1 MRRFSLRE
9 KAKTILLCAASLNLG
24 FSSELPWLGIVFV
37 AAFIIL
43 LFRYDASRVPVYRKS
58 VAYGLIVPFA
68 IWWVLSPEM
77 EYGMSP
83 WLVFIPAYYLL
94 SLAYLQKRSLGNGG
108 YDVFVLFNGVA
119 VLLLSCFQA
128 SRYGVLLNVFALLL
142 LLHAYARPGVKWWKH
157 ALFLLL
163 FLGLSAVSFGG
174 LKYWQSHGHNRAE
187 RMADYYAKRHLM
199 GFDPVVKLGSF
210 ESNFAGKYNRE
221 VVLRVWDTL
230 APKYMRAAVYEKYV
244 GGIWKLPAH
253 HDRMLYASRYKV
265 DYAVFETRDS
275 VSSADSTRPVWV
287 QSSLDNFGFIFAP
300 YHAVAVAMK
309 NADSVE
315 YFKSNVFKQ
324 GETRRGDWF
333 YYMPLPSGPTG
344 PYVMGTYASD
354 TPDSSYLQVF
364 APLAGFL
371 DTVAMEMGLDTIP
384 DNPAILRPYRY
395 SRAISDYFLRHFA
408 YSLRVDESKEAAAK
422 LGAKADPLRI
432 FWATRS
438 GYCEYYATLS
448 VLLLRRAGI
457 PARYVTGFARPEVE
471 PGRPYV
477 IFRRNSSHAW
487 VEMRSMGFWTTFDP
501 TPPLFVVK
509 MERPSWL
516 DMKFEWARA
525 RAARV
530 FHVLRDGEWRLALNS
545 WQDAVQNILS
555 GAALYVVL
563 GGIALAV
570 IAFRFVRGLRR
581 RKSNVGYAQSVQHWV
596 KGLEAAE
603 KSLARIGL
611 VRHPGET
618 VGAFLARCESEMP
631 AGVRDSRVSRKMQ
644 ARIQSAI
651 QFLHDYEE
659 NRWNQP

>member
-1 MRRFSLRE
+1 MRKFSLRE
-9 KAKTILLCAASLNLG
+9 KAKTLLLCVASLNLG
-24 FSSELPWLGIVFV
+24 FSSELPWLGFIFA
-37 AAFIIL
+37 AAFVVL
-43 LFRYDASRVPVYRKS
+43 LFRYDVSRVPVYRKS
-58 VAYGLIVPFA
+58 IAYGLIVPFA
-68 IWWVLSPEM
+68 IWWVISPEM

-128 SRYGVLLNVFALLL
+128 SRYGILSNLLALLV
-142 LLHAYARPGVKWWKH
+142 LLHAYGRPGVKWWKH

-163 FLGLSAVSFGG
+163 FVQLSAISFGG

-230 APKYMRAAVYEKYV
+230 APIYMRAAVYEKYV

-253 HDRMLYASRYKV
+253 RDRMLYSARYKV

-287 QSSLDNFGFIFAP
+287 QSTLDNFGFIFAP
-300 YHAVAVAMK
+300 YDAVAVAMK

-315 YFKSNVFKQ
+315 YFRSNIFKQ

-333 YYMPLPSGPTG
+333 YYIPLPSGPTG
-344 PYVMGTYASD
+344 PFVAGTYGND

-408 YSLRVDESKEAAAK
+408 YSLRVDESRVDVSI
-422 LGAKADPLRI
+422 LGAKPDPLRV

-457 PARYVTGFARPEVE
+457 KARYVTGFARPEIE
-471 PGRPYV
+471 PGRPYA

-487 VEMRSMGFWTTFDP
+487 VEMRNMGTWATFDP

-509 MERPSWL
+509 MDRPSWF
-516 DMKFEWARA
+516 DMKFEWVRA
-525 RAARV
+525 RAARI
-530 FHVLRDGEWRLALNS
+530 FHVLRDGEWRLALSS

-555 GAALYVVL
+555 STVFYVIL
-563 GGIALAV
+563 GCFALAI
-570 IAFRFVRGLRR
+570 IAFQVVRTLRR
-581 RKSNVGYAQSVQHWV
+581 RKSSAGYAHSVQQWV
-596 KGLEAAE
+596 KGLESAE
-603 KSLARIGL
+603 KSLARLGL

-618 VGAFLARCESEMP
+618 VGAFLARCENETP
-631 AGVRDSRVSRKMQ
+631 KNEKER
-644 ARIQSAI
+644 ARLQSALK
-651 QFLHDYEE
+651 FLRDYEK
-659 NRWNQP
+659 NRWR

>member
-24 FSSELPWLGIVFV
+24 LSSDLPWLGIIFV
-37 AAFIIL
+37 AAFIVL
-43 LFRYDASRVPVYRKS
+43 LFRYDASHVPVYRKS
-58 VAYGLIVPFA
+58 IAYGLILPFA

-77 EYGMSP
+77 EY
-83 WLVFIPAYYLL
+83 
-94 SLAYLQKRSLGNGG
+94 SLGNGG

-163 FLGLSAVSFGG
+163 FLGLSAISFGG

-221 VVLRVWDTL
+221 VVLRVWDGLPPT
-230 APKYMRAAVYEKYV
+230 YMRAAVYEKYV

-253 HDRMLYASRYKV
+253 RDRMLYASRYKV

-275 VSSADSTRPVWV
+275 VSSADSSRPVWV

-300 YHAVAVAMK
+300 YDAVAVAAK

-315 YFKSNVFKQ
+315 YFRPNIFKQ

-344 PYVMGTYASD
+344 PYVTGTYASD

-408 YSLRVDESKEAAAK
+408 YSLRVDESKVADK
-422 LGAKADPLRI
+422 LGAKPDPLRV

-457 PARYVTGFARPEVE
+457 KARYVTGFARPEIE
-471 PGRPYV
+471 PGRPYA

-487 VEMRSMGFWTTFDP
+487 VEMRNMGTWATFDP

-509 MERPSWL
+509 MDRPFWL
-516 DMKFEWARA
+516 SMKFESIRA
-525 RAARV
+525 RTARI
-530 FHVLRDGEWRLALNS
+530 FHVLRDGEWRLAVNS

-570 IAFRFVRGLRR
+570 VAFRFVRAHRR
-581 RKSNVGYAQSVQHWV
+581 RRPKAGYAQSVQHWV
-596 KGLEAAE
+596 KGLESAE
-603 KSLARIGL
+603 KTLARIGL

-631 AGVRDSRVSRKMQ
+631 AGEKDSRVSRKMQ
-644 ARIQSAI
+644 ARMQSAI
-651 QFLHDYEE
+651 QFLHDY
-659 NRWNQP
+659 

>member
-1 MRRFSLRE
+1 MRKFSLRE
-9 KAKTILLCAASLNLG
+9 KAKTLLLCAASLNLG
-24 FSSELPWLGIVFV
+24 FSSELPWLGFIFA
-37 AAFIIL
+37 AAFVVL

-58 VAYGLIVPFA
+58 IAYGLIVPFA
-68 IWWVLSPEM
+68 IWWVISPEM

-128 SRYGVLLNVFALLL
+128 SRYGILLNVFALLL

-163 FLGLSAVSFGG
+163 FVQLSAISFGG

-187 RMADYYAKRHLM
+187 RMADYYAKRHLI

-230 APKYMRAAVYEKYV
+230 APTYMRAAVYEKYV

-253 HDRMLYASRYKV
+253 RDRMLYASRYKV
-265 DYAVFETRDS
+265 DYAVFEIRDS

-287 QSSLDNFGFIFAP
+287 QSTLDNFGFIFAP
-300 YHAVAVAMK
+300 YDAVAVAMK

-315 YFKSNVFKQ
+315 YFRSNVFKQ

-344 PYVMGTYASD
+344 PFVAGTYGND

-384 DNPAILRPYRY
+384 EKPAIMKPSRY
-395 SRAISDYFLRHFA
+395 SDAISSYFLNHFA
-408 YSLRVDESKEAAAK
+408 YSLKVDESKVAAAK
-422 LGAKADPLRI
+422 LGAKADPLRV

-457 PARYVTGFARPEVE
+457 EARYVTGFARPEVE
-471 PGRPYV
+471 PGRPYAL
-477 IFRRNSSHAW
+477 FRRNSSHAW
-487 VEMRSMGFWTTFDP
+487 VEMRNMAFWTTFDP

-509 MERPSWL
+509 VERPSWFA
-516 DMKFEWARA
+516 MKLESLRA
-525 RAARV
+525 RSARI
-530 FHVLRDGEWRLALNS
+530 FHVLRDGEWRLALSS

-555 GAALYVVL
+555 STFFYIIL
-563 GGIALAV
+563 GCIALAV
-570 IAFRFVRGLRR
+570 IVFQTVRTLRR
-581 RKSNVGYAQSVQHWV
+581 RKSSAGYAQSVQHWV
-596 KGLEAAE
+596 KGLESAE
-603 KSLARIGL
+603 KSLARLGL

-618 VGAFLARCESEMP
+618 VGTFLARCETETP
-631 AGVRDSRVSRKMQ
+631 KTEKER
-644 ARIQSAI
+644 ARLQSALK
-651 QFLHDYEE
+651 FLRDYEK
-659 NRWNQP
+659 NRWR

>member
-24 FSSELPWLGIVFV
+24 FSSELPWLGLIFV
-37 AAFIIL
+37 AAFIVL
-43 LFRYDASRVPVYRKS
+43 LFRYDESRVPVYRKS

-128 SRYGVLLNVFALLL
+128 SRYGVLLNVLALLL

-221 VVLRVWDTL
+221 VVLRVWDSLPPT
-230 APKYMRAAVYEKYV
+230 YMRAAVYEKYV

-275 VSSADSTRPVWV
+275 AASADSSRPVWV
-287 QSSLDNFGFIFAP
+287 QSSLDNFGFVFAP
-300 YHAVAVAMK
+300 YEAVAVAVK

-333 YYMPLPSGPTG
+333 YYMPTDSADPNSTHNG
-344 PYVMGTYASD
+344 YSD
-354 TPDSSYLQVF
+354 APDSAYLQVF

-384 DNPAILRPYRY
+384 EKPAILRPYRY
-395 SRAISDYFLRHFA
+395 SRAISDYFLHHFA
-408 YSLRVDESKEAAAK
+408 YSLRVDEFRVAAK
-422 LGAKADPLRI
+422 LGAKADPLRV

-448 VLLLRRAGI
+448 ILLLRRAGI

-471 PGRPYV
+471 PGRPYA

-487 VEMRSMGFWTTFDP
+487 VEMRNMGTWATFDP

-525 RAARV
+525 RAARI

-563 GGIALAV
+563 GCIALAV
-570 IAFRFVRGLRR
+570 VASRFVRAHRR
-581 RKSNVGYAQSVQHWV
+581 RGSNAGYAQSVQHWV

-631 AGVRDSRVSRKMQ
+631 AGVKDSRVSRKMQ

-651 QFLHDYEE
+651 QFLREYEE
-659 NRWNQP
+659 QRWNQP

>member
-24 FSSELPWLGIVFV
+24 LSSELPWLGFIFA
-37 AAFIIL
+37 AAFVVL
-43 LFRYDASRVPVYRKS
+43 LFRYDASRVPPYRKS

-163 FLGLSAVSFGG
+163 FLGLSAISFGG
-174 LKYWQSHGHNRAE
+174 VKYWQTHGHNRAE

-253 HDRMLYASRYKV
+253 RDRMLYASRYKV

-287 QSSLDNFGFIFAP
+287 QSTLDNFGFIFAP
-300 YHAVAVAMK
+300 YDAVAVAMK

-315 YFKSNVFKQ
+315 YFRPNIFKQ

-344 PYVMGTYASD
+344 PFVAGTYGND

-371 DTVAMEMGLDTIP
+371 DTVAMEMRLDTIP
-384 DNPAILRPYRY
+384 DNPAILRPYRF

-408 YSLRVDESKEAAAK
+408 YSLRVDESKVNASI
-422 LGAKADPLRI
+422 LGAKPDPLRI

-457 PARYVTGFARPEVE
+457 KARYVTGFARPEVE
-471 PGRPYV
+471 PGRPYA

-487 VEMRSMGFWTTFDP
+487 VEMRNMGTWATFDP

-509 MERPSWL
+509 VDRPSWFA
-516 DMKFEWARA
+516 MKFESIRA
-525 RAARV
+525 RSARI
-530 FHVLRDGEWRLALNS
+530 FHVLRDGEWRLALSS

-563 GGIALAV
+563 GCIALAV
-570 IAFRFVRGLRR
+570 VAFRFVRTLRR
-581 RKSNVGYAQSVQHWV
+581 RKSGADYAQSVQHWV
-596 KGLEAAE
+596 KGLESAE
-603 KSLARIGL
+603 KTLARIGL

-618 VGAFLARCESEMP
+618 VGAFLARCESGNL
-631 AGVRDSRVSRKMQ
+631 AGEKDSRMSPKLQ
-644 ARIQSAI
+644 ARLQSAI

>member
-1 MRRFSLRE
+1 MRKFSLRE
-9 KAKTILLCAASLNLG
+9 KAKTLLFCVASLNLG
-24 FSSELPWLGIVFV
+24 FSSELPWLGFIFA
-37 AAFIIL
+37 AAFVVL
-43 LFRYDASRVPVYRKS
+43 LFRYDASHVPVYRKS
-58 VAYGLIVPFA
+58 IAYGLIVPFA
-68 IWWVLSPEM
+68 IWWVISPEM

-128 SRYGVLLNVFALLL
+128 SRYGILLNVFALLL

-163 FLGLSAVSFGG
+163 FLGLSAISFGG

-187 RMADYYAKRHLM
+187 RMADYYAKRHLI

-230 APKYMRAAVYEKYV
+230 APTYMRAAVYEKYV

-253 HDRMLYASRYKV
+253 RDRMLYASRYKV

-287 QSSLDNFGFIFAP
+287 QSTLDNFGFIFAP
-300 YHAVAVAMK
+300 YDAVAVAMK

-315 YFKSNVFKQ
+315 YFRSNVFKQ

-344 PYVMGTYASD
+344 PFVAGTYGND

-395 SRAISDYFLRHFA
+395 SRAISDYFLHHFS
-408 YSLRVDESKEAAAK
+408 YSLRVDESKVTAK
-422 LGAKADPLRI
+422 LGAKPDPLRV

-457 PARYVTGFARPEVE
+457 KARYVTGFARPEIE
-471 PGRPYV
+471 PGRPYA

-487 VEMRSMGFWTTFDP
+487 VEMRNMGTWATFDP

-509 MERPSWL
+509 MDRPSWF
-516 DMKFEWARA
+516 DMRFESIRA
-525 RAARV
+525 RSVRI
-530 FHVLRDGEWRLALNS
+530 FHVLRDGEWRLALSS
-545 WQDAVQNILS
+545 WQDTVQNILS
-555 GAALYVVL
+555 STLFYIIL
-563 GGIALAV
+563 GCIALAIIV
-570 IAFRFVRGLRR
+570 FQMVRTLRR
-581 RKSNVGYAQSVQHWV
+581 RKSSAGYAQSVQHWV
-596 KGLEAAE
+596 KGLESAE
-603 KSLARIGL
+603 KSLAKLGL

-618 VGAFLARCESEMP
+618 VGAFLARFENETP
-631 AGVRDSRVSRKMQ
+631 KNEK
-644 ARIQSAI
+644 ARARLQSVL
-651 QFLHDYEE
+651 QFLRDYEN
-659 NRWNQP
+659 NRWR

>member
-1 MRRFSLRE
+1 MKKFTLRE
-9 KAKTILLCAASLNLG
+9 WAKLLLLGMTSINLG
-24 FSSELPWLGIVFV
+24 FSSGLVWLGFIFFAVFMV
-37 AAFIIL
+37 VF
-43 LFRYDASRVPVYRKS
+43 FRNDASRNPVYRKS
-58 VAYGLIVPFA
+58 IAYGLIVPFA
-68 IWWVLSPEM
+68 IWWVLSPQA
-77 EYGMSP
+77 EYGISP
-83 WLVFIPAYYLL
+83 WLVYIPAYYLL
-94 SLAYLQKRSLGNGG
+94 SLALLQMRSLGNGG
-108 YDVFVLFNGVA
+108 HDVFILFNGVA
-119 VLLLSCFQA
+119 AMLLSCYQG
-128 SRYGVLLNVFALLL
+128 YGNGAAAVLVALLIL
-142 LLHAYARPGVKWWKH
+142 VHAYARPRVKWWKH

-163 FLGLSAVSFGG
+163 LAGFSAISYAGFQ
-174 LKYWQSHGHNRAE
+174 YWRHHRSYSAE
-187 RMADYYAKRHLM
+187 RMANYYEKRNLM

-300 YHAVAVAMK
+300 YDAVAVAAK

-384 DNPAILRPYRY
+384 EKPAIMKPSRY
-395 SRAISDYFLRHFA
+395 SDAIRSYFLNHFA
-408 YSLRVDESKEAAAK
+408 YSLKVDDSKEAAAK
-422 LGAKADPLRI
+422 LGAKADPLRV

-457 PARYVTGFARPEVE
+457 KARYVTGFARPEVE
-471 PGRPYV
+471 PGRPYA

-487 VEMRSMGFWTTFDP
+487 VEMRNMAFWTTFDP

-509 MERPSWL
+509 VERSSWF
-516 DMKFEWARA
+516 DMKFEWVRA

-545 WQDAVQNILS
+545 WQDAVQNILL
-555 GAALYVVL
+555 GTALYVVL
-563 GGIALAV
+563 GCIALAV
-570 IAFRFVRGLRR
+570 IAFRFVRVLRR
-581 RKSNVGYAQSVQHWV
+581 RRSNAGYAQSVQHWV
-596 KGLEAAE
+596 KGLDSAE
-603 KSLARIGL
+603 KLLARIGL

-618 VGAFLARCESEMP
+618 VGAFLRRLECDAS
-631 AGVRDSRVSRKMQ
+631 VSQKER
-644 ARIQSAI
+644 ALFERALDVIR
-651 QFLHDYEE
+651 DYEK
-659 NRWNQP
+659 NRWRR

>member
-1 MRRFSLRE
+1 MRKFPLRE
-9 KAKTILLCAASLNLG
+9 KAKTILLCTASLNLG
-24 FSSELPWLGIVFV
+24 LSSDLPWLGIIFV
-37 AAFIIL
+37 AAFIVL
-43 LFRYDASRVPVYRKS
+43 LFRYDESRVPVYRKS

-128 SRYGVLLNVFALLL
+128 SRYGIFCNLLALLI
-142 LLHAYARPGVKWWKH
+142 LLHAYGRPGVKWWKH

-163 FLGLSAVSFGG
+163 FVQLSAISFGG

-230 APKYMRAAVYEKYV
+230 APTYMRAAVYEKYV
-244 GGIWKLPAH
+244 GGIWKLPVH
-253 HDRMLYASRYKV
+253 RDRVLYSARYKV

-287 QSSLDNFGFIFAP
+287 QSTIDNFGFIFAP
-300 YHAVAVAMK
+300 YDAVAVAMK

-315 YFKSNVFKQ
+315 YFRSNIFKQ
-324 GETRRGDWF
+324 GETLRGDWF
-333 YYMPLPSGPTG
+333 YYMPLPSSSTG
-344 PYVMGTYASD
+344 PFVAGTYGND
-354 TPDSSYLQVF
+354 MPDSSYLQVF
-364 APLAGFL
+364 APLVGFL

-384 DNPAILRPYRY
+384 DEPAVLRPYRY
-395 SRAISDYFLRHFA
+395 SRAISDYFLHHFA
-408 YSLRVDESKEAAAK
+408 YSLRVDESKVDIAK
-422 LGAKADPLRI
+422 LGANSDPLRV

-457 PARYVTGFARPEVE
+457 KARYVTGFARPEVE
-471 PGRPYV
+471 PGRSYA

-487 VEMRSMGFWTTFDP
+487 VEMRNMGTWATFDP

-509 MERPSWL
+509 VERPSWFT
-516 DMKFEWARA
+516 MKLESLRA
-525 RAARV
+525 RSARI

-545 WQDAVQNILS
+545 WQNTVQNILS
-555 GAALYVVL
+555 STLFYFIL
-563 GGIALAV
+563 GCIALAV
-570 IAFRFVRGLRR
+570 AAFQVVRILRR
-581 RKSNVGYAQSVQHWV
+581 RKSSADYALSVQQWV
-596 KGLEAAE
+596 KGLESAE
-603 KSLARIGL
+603 KSLARLGL

-618 VGAFLARCESEMP
+618 VGAFLARCENGTPKNE
-631 AGVRDSRVSRKMQ
+631 K
-644 ARIQSAI
+644 ARARLQSALK
-651 QFLHDYEE
+651 FLRDYEK
-659 NRWNQP
+659 NRWRL

>member
-1 MRRFSLRE
+1 MRKFSLRE
-9 KAKTILLCAASLNLG
+9 KAKTLLLCVASLNLG
-24 FSSELPWLGIVFV
+24 FSSELPWLGFIFA
-37 AAFIIL
+37 AAFVVL

-58 VAYGLIVPFA
+58 IAYGLIVPFA
-68 IWWVLSPEM
+68 IWWVISPEM

-128 SRYGVLLNVFALLL
+128 SRYGILSNLLALLV
-142 LLHAYARPGVKWWKH
+142 LLHAYGRPGVKWWKH

-163 FLGLSAVSFGG
+163 FVQLSAISFGG
-174 LKYWQSHGHNRAE
+174 LKYWQSHGYNRAE
-187 RMADYYAKRHLM
+187 RMADYYAKRHLI
-199 GFDPVVKLGSF
+199 GFDPVVKLGAF

-230 APKYMRAAVYEKYV
+230 APTYMRAAVYEKYV

-253 HDRMLYASRYKV
+253 RDRMLYASRYKV

-287 QSSLDNFGFIFAP
+287 QSTLDNFGFIFAP
-300 YHAVAVAMK
+300 YDAVAVAMK

-315 YFKSNVFKQ
+315 YFRSNVFKQ

-344 PYVMGTYASD
+344 SFVAGTYGND

-395 SRAISDYFLRHFA
+395 SRAISDYFLHHFA
-408 YSLRVDESKEAAAK
+408 YSLRVDESRVDVSI
-422 LGAKADPLRI
+422 LGAKPDPLRV

-457 PARYVTGFARPEVE
+457 KARYVTGFARPEVE
-471 PGRPYV
+471 PGRPYA

-487 VEMRSMGFWTTFDP
+487 VEMRNMGTWATFDP

-509 MERPSWL
+509 MDRPSWF
-516 DMKFEWARA
+516 DMKFESIRA
-525 RAARV
+525 RSARI
-530 FHVLRDGEWRLALNS
+530 FHVLRDGEWRLALSS
-545 WQDAVQNILS
+545 WQDTVQNTLSSTVFYVIL
-555 GAALYVVL
+555 GC
-563 GGIALAV
+563 IAFAV
-570 IAFRFVRGLRR
+570 IAFQVVRTFRR
-581 RKSNVGYAQSVQHWV
+581 RKSSAGYAQSVQHWV
-596 KGLEAAE
+596 KGLESTE
-603 KSLARIGL
+603 KSLAGLGL

-618 VGAFLARCESEMP
+618 VGAFLARCENETP
-631 AGVRDSRVSRKMQ
+631 KTEKERSRL
-644 ARIQSAI
+644 QSALK
-651 QFLHDYEE
+651 FLRDYEMH
-659 NRWNQP
+659 RWAGLV

>member
-1 MRRFSLRE
+1 MKKFTLRE
-9 KAKTILLCAASLNLG
+9 WAKLLLLGMTSINLG
-24 FSSELPWLGIVFV
+24 FSSGLVWLGVIFF
-37 AAFIIL
+37 AAFMVVF
-43 LFRYDASRVPVYRKS
+43 FRNDASRNPVYRKS
-58 VAYGLIVPFA
+58 IAYGLIVPFA
-68 IWWVLSPEM
+68 IWWVLSPQA
-77 EYGMSP
+77 EYGISP
-83 WLVFIPAYYLL
+83 WLVYIPAYYLL
-94 SLAYLQKRSLGNGG
+94 SLALLQMRSLGNGG
-108 YDVFVLFNGVA
+108 HDVFILFNGVA
-119 VLLLSCFQA
+119 AMLLSCYQG
-128 SRYGVLLNVFALLL
+128 YGNGSAAVLVALLIL
-142 LLHAYARPGVKWWKH
+142 VHAYARPRVKWWKH

-163 FLGLSAVSFGG
+163 LAGFSAISYAGFQ
-174 LKYWQSHGHNRAE
+174 YWRHHRSYSAE
-187 RMADYYAKRHLM
+187 RMANYYEKRNLM

-230 APKYMRAAVYEKYV
+230 APTYMRAAVYEKYV

-253 HDRMLYASRYKV
+253 SDRMLYASRYKV

-287 QSSLDNFGFIFAP
+287 QSTLDNFGFIFAP
-300 YHAVAVAMK
+300 YDAVAVAMK

-315 YFKSNVFKQ
+315 YFRANIFKQ
-324 GETRRGDWF
+324 GDTRRGDWF

-344 PYVMGTYASD
+344 PYVVSTYDGD

-364 APLAGFL
+364 APLVGFL

-384 DNPAILRPYRY
+384 DQPAILRPYRY
-395 SRAISDYFLRHFA
+395 SRAISDYFLHHFA
-408 YSLRVDESKEAAAK
+408 YSLRVDESRVDASI
-422 LGAKADPLRI
+422 LGAKPDPLRV

-457 PARYVTGFARPEVE
+457 KARYVTGFARPEVE
-471 PGRPYV
+471 PGRPYA

-487 VEMRSMGFWTTFDP
+487 VEMRNMGTWATFDP
-501 TPPLFVVK
+501 TPPLFVMKV
-509 MERPSWL
+509 ERPSWF
-516 DMKFEWARA
+516 DMKFEWVRA

-555 GAALYVVL
+555 GTALYVVL
-563 GGIALAV
+563 GCIALAV
-570 IAFRFVRGLRR
+570 IAFRFVRVLRR
-581 RKSNVGYAQSVQHWV
+581 RRSNAGYAQSVQHWV
-596 KGLEAAE
+596 KGLDSAE

-618 VGAFLARCESEMP
+618 VGAFLRRLECDAS
-631 AGVRDSRVSRKMQ
+631 VSQKER
-644 ARIQSAI
+644 ALFERALDVIR
-651 QFLHDYEE
+651 DYEK
-659 NRWNQP
+659 NRWRR

>member
-1 MRRFSLRE
+1 MRKFSLRE
-9 KAKTILLCAASLNLG
+9 KAKTLLLCVASLNLG
-24 FSSELPWLGIVFV
+24 FSSELPWLGFIFA
-37 AAFIIL
+37 AAFVVL
-43 LFRYDASRVPVYRKS
+43 LFRYDALHVPVYRKS
-58 VAYGLIVPFA
+58 IAYGLIIPFA
-68 IWWVLSPEM
+68 IWWVISPEM

-108 YDVFVLFNGVA
+108 HDVFVLFNGVA

-128 SRYGVLLNVFALLL
+128 SRYGILLNVFALLL

-163 FLGLSAVSFGG
+163 FVQLSAISFGG

-187 RMADYYAKRHLM
+187 RMADYYAKRHLI

-230 APKYMRAAVYEKYV
+230 APTYMRAAVYEKYV

-253 HDRMLYASRYKV
+253 RDRMLYASRYKV

-287 QSSLDNFGFIFAP
+287 QSTLDNFGFIFAP
-300 YHAVAVAMK
+300 YDAVAVAMK

-315 YFKSNVFKQ
+315 YFRSNVFKQ

-344 PYVMGTYASD
+344 PFVAGTYGND

-408 YSLRVDESKEAAAK
+408 YSLRVDESKVTAK
-422 LGAKADPLRI
+422 LGAKPDPLRV

-457 PARYVTGFARPEVE
+457 KARYVTGFARPEVE
-471 PGRPYV
+471 PGRPYA

-487 VEMRSMGFWTTFDP
+487 VEMRNMGTWATFDP

-509 MERPSWL
+509 VERPSWL
-516 DMKFEWARA
+516 SMKFESIRA
-525 RAARV
+525 RTARI
-530 FHVLRDGEWRLALNS
+530 FHVLRDGEWRLALSS
-545 WQDAVQNILS
+545 WQDTVQNILS
-555 GAALYVVL
+555 STLFYIIL
-563 GGIALAV
+563 GCIALAIIV
-570 IAFRFVRGLRR
+570 FQMVRTLRR
-581 RKSNVGYAQSVQHWV
+581 RKSSAGYAQSVQHWV
-596 KGLEAAE
+596 KGLESAE
-603 KSLARIGL
+603 KSLARLGL

-618 VGAFLARCESEMP
+618 VGAFLARCENETP
-631 AGVRDSRVSRKMQ
+631 KNEK
-644 ARIQSAI
+644 ARARLQSVL
-651 QFLHDYEE
+651 QFLRDYEN
-659 NRWNQP
+659 NRWR

>member
-1 MRRFSLRE
+1 MRKFSFRE
-9 KAKTILLCAASLNLG
+9 ISKTLLLCTASLNLG
-24 FSSELPWLGIVFV
+24 FSSGLLWLGFAFA
-37 AAFIIL
+37 AAFVVL
-43 LFRYDASRVPVYRKS
+43 FFRYDGARVPVYRKS
-58 VAYGLIVPFA
+58 IAYGLIVPFA

-119 VLLLSCFQA
+119 VLLLSCYQA
-128 SRYGVLLNVFALLL
+128 RAAGVVANFVALLL
-142 LLHAYARPGVKWWKH
+142 LVHAYGRPGVKMWKQ

-163 FLGLSAVSFGG
+163 FAGFTAISIGG
-174 LKYWQSHGHNRAE
+174 FRYWRSHGHYRAD
-187 RMADYYAKRHLM
+187 RAADYFAKRHLM

-230 APKYMRAAVYEKYV
+230 APAYMRAAVYEKYV

-253 HDRMLYASRYKV
+253 RDRMLYSARYKV

-287 QSSLDNFGFIFAP
+287 QSTLDNFGFIFAP
-300 YHAVAVAMK
+300 YEAVAVAVK

-315 YFKSNVFKQ
+315 YFRPNIFKQ
-324 GETRRGDWF
+324 GEARRGDWF
-333 YYMPLPSGPTG
+333 YYIPLPSGPTG
-344 PYVMGTYASD
+344 PFVAGTYGND

-384 DNPAILRPYRY
+384 DKPAILRPYRY
-395 SRAISDYFLRHFA
+395 SRAISDYFLHHFA
-408 YSLRVDESKEAAAK
+408 YSLRVDESRVAAK
-422 LGAKADPLRI
+422 LGANSDPLRV

-457 PARYVTGFARPEVE
+457 KARYVTGFARPEIE
-471 PGRPYV
+471 PGRPYA

-487 VEMRSMGFWTTFDP
+487 VEMRNMGTWATFDP

-509 MERPSWL
+509 VERPSWL
-516 DMKFEWARA
+516 SMKFESIRA
-525 RAARV
+525 RTARI
-530 FHVLRDGEWRLALNS
+530 FHVLRDGEWRLALSS
-545 WQDAVQNILS
+545 WQDTVQNILS
-555 GAALYVVL
+555 STLFYIILAC
-563 GGIALAV
+563 IALAIIV
-570 IAFRFVRGLRR
+570 FQTVRTLRR
-581 RKSNVGYAQSVQHWV
+581 RKSSAGYAQSVQHWV
-596 KGLEAAE
+596 KGLESAE
-603 KSLARIGL
+603 KSLARLGL

-618 VGAFLARCESEMP
+618 VGAFLARCENETP
-631 AGVRDSRVSRKMQ
+631 KNEKER
-644 ARIQSAI
+644 ARLQSALK
-651 QFLHDYEE
+651 FLRDYEK
-659 NRWNQP
+659 NRWR

>member
-1 MRRFSLRE
+1 MRKFSLRE
-9 KAKTILLCAASLNLG
+9 KAKTLLLCVASLNLG
-24 FSSELPWLGIVFV
+24 FSSELPWLGFIFA
-37 AAFIIL
+37 AAFVVL
-43 LFRYDASRVPVYRKS
+43 LFRYDASHVPVYRKS
-58 VAYGLIVPFA
+58 IAYGLIVPFA
-68 IWWVLSPEM
+68 IWWVISPEM

-128 SRYGVLLNVFALLL
+128 SRYGILLNVFALLL

-163 FLGLSAVSFGG
+163 FLGLSAISFGG

-187 RMADYYAKRHLM
+187 RMADYYAKRHLI

-230 APKYMRAAVYEKYV
+230 APTYMRAAVYEKYV

-253 HDRMLYASRYKV
+253 RDRMLYASRYKV

-287 QSSLDNFGFIFAP
+287 QSTLDNFGFIFAP
-300 YHAVAVAMK
+300 YDAVAVAMK

-315 YFKSNVFKQ
+315 YFRSNVFKQ

-344 PYVMGTYASD
+344 PFVAGTYGND

-384 DNPAILRPYRY
+384 DNPAIMKPSRY
-395 SRAISDYFLRHFA
+395 SDAISSYFLNHFA
-408 YSLRVDESKEAAAK
+408 YSLKVDESKVAAAK
-422 LGAKADPLRI
+422 LGAKADPLRV

-457 PARYVTGFARPEVE
+457 EARYVTGFARPEVE
-471 PGRPYV
+471 PGRPYAL
-477 IFRRNSSHAW
+477 FRRNSSHAW
-487 VEMRSMGFWTTFDP
+487 VEMRNMAFWTTFDP

-509 MERPSWL
+509 MDRPSWF
-516 DMKFEWARA
+516 DMRFESIRA
-525 RAARV
+525 RSARI
-530 FHVLRDGEWRLALNS
+530 FHVLRDGEWRLALSS
-545 WQDAVQNILS
+545 WQDTVQNILS
-555 GAALYVVL
+555 STVFYVIL
-563 GGIALAV
+563 GCFALA
-570 IAFRFVRGLRR
+570 IFAFQTVRTLRR
-581 RKSNVGYAQSVQHWV
+581 RKSSAGYAQSVQHWV
-596 KGLEAAE
+596 KGLESAE
-603 KSLARIGL
+603 KSLARLGL

-618 VGAFLARCESEMP
+618 VGAFLARCENETP
-631 AGVRDSRVSRKMQ
+631 KNEKER
-644 ARIQSAI
+644 ARLQSALK
-651 QFLHDYEE
+651 FLRDYEK
-659 NRWNQP
+659 NRWR

>member
-1 MRRFSLRE
+1 MRKFSLRE

-24 FSSELPWLGIVFV
+24 LSSELPWLGLIF
-37 AAFIIL
+37 ATAFIVL

-58 VAYGLIVPFA
+58 IAYALIVPFA

-77 EYGMSP
+77 EFGMSP

-94 SLAYLQKRSLGNGG
+94 SLAYLQKRSLGHGG

-128 SRYGVLLNVFALLL
+128 SRYGIFCNLLALLI
-142 LLHAYARPGVKWWKH
+142 LLHAYGRPGVKWWKH

-163 FLGLSAVSFGG
+163 FVQLSAISFGG

-244 GGIWKLPAH
+244 GGIWKLPVH

-287 QSSLDNFGFIFAP
+287 QSTLDNFGFIFAP
-300 YHAVAVAMK
+300 YNAVAVAVK
-309 NADSVE
+309 KADSVE
-315 YFKSNVFKQ
+315 YFRPNVFKQ

-344 PYVMGTYASD
+344 PFVAGTYGND

-384 DNPAILRPYRY
+384 DQPAILRPYRY
-395 SRAISDYFLRHFA
+395 SRAISDYVLHHFA
-408 YSLRVDESKEAAAK
+408 YSLRVDESKVDVSI
-422 LGAKADPLRI
+422 LGAKPDPLRV

-457 PARYVTGFARPEVE
+457 KARYVTGFARPEIE
-471 PGRPYV
+471 PGRPYA

-487 VEMRSMGFWTTFDP
+487 VEMRNMGFWTTFDP
-501 TPPLFVVK
+501 TPPLFVTKV
-509 MERPSWL
+509 ERPSWFA
-516 DMKFEWARA
+516 MKFESLRA
-525 RAARV
+525 RSARI
-530 FHVLRDGEWRLALNS
+530 FHVLRDGEWRLALSS

-555 GAALYVVL
+555 STLFYIIL
-563 GGIALAV
+563 GCIALAI
-570 IAFRFVRGLRR
+570 IAFQTLRTLRR
-581 RKSNVGYAQSVQHWV
+581 RKSGADYAQSVQHWV
-596 KGLEAAE
+596 KGLESAE
-603 KSLARIGL
+603 KSLARLGL

-618 VGAFLARCESEMP
+618 VGAFLAHCEKETP
-631 AGVRDSRVSRKMQ
+631 KTEKDR
-644 ARIQSAI
+644 ARMQSALK
-651 QFLHDYEE
+651 FLRDYEA
-659 NRWNQP
+659 NRWRL

>member
-24 FSSELPWLGIVFV
+24 FSSELPWLGLIFV
-37 AAFIIL
+37 AAFIVL
-43 LFRYDASRVPVYRKS
+43 LFRYDASHVPVYRKS
-58 VAYGLIVPFA
+58 IAYGLILPFA

-163 FLGLSAVSFGG
+163 FLGLSAISFGG

-221 VVLRVWDTL
+221 VVLRVWDSLPPT
-230 APKYMRAAVYEKYV
+230 YMRAAVYEKYV
-244 GGIWKLPAH
+244 GGIWKLPTH
-253 HDRMLYASRYKV
+253 RDRMLYASRYKV

-275 VSSADSTRPVWV
+275 VASADSSRPVWV

-300 YHAVAVAMK
+300 YDAVAVAAK

-333 YYMPLPSGPTG
+333 YYMPTDSADPNSTHGG
-344 PYVMGTYASD
+344 YGDV
-354 TPDSSYLQVF
+354 PDSAYLQVF

-371 DTVAMEMGLDTIP
+371 DTVAMEMGLDSLAEYP
-384 DNPAILRPYRY
+384 GLLKPVAYSDAIR
-395 SRAISDYFLRHFA
+395 SYFLNHFA
-408 YSLRVDESKEAAAK
+408 YSLKVDDSKEAAAK

-457 PARYVTGFARPEVE
+457 PARYVTGFARPEVV
-471 PGRPYV
+471 PGRPYA

-487 VEMRSMGFWTTFDP
+487 VEMFSLGRWIPFDP

-516 DMKFEWARA
+516 DMKFEWVRA
-525 RAARV
+525 RAAHI
-530 FHVLRDGEWRLALNS
+530 FHILRDGEWRLALNS

-563 GGIALAV
+563 GCIALAV
-570 IAFRFVRGLRR
+570 VAFRFVRAHRR
-581 RKSNVGYAQSVQHWV
+581 RGSKAGYAQSVQHWV
-596 KGLEAAE
+596 KGLESAE
-603 KSLARIGL
+603 KTLARLGL

-618 VGAFLARCESEMP
+618 VGAFLVRCESEMP
-631 AGVRDSRVSRKMQ
+631 AGVKDSRVSRKMQ

-651 QFLHDYEE
+651 HFLREYEE
-659 NRWNQP
+659 QRWSV

>member
-1 MRRFSLRE
+1 MRKFSLRE

-24 FSSELPWLGIVFV
+24 FSSELPWLGIIFV
-37 AAFIIL
+37 AAFIVL
-43 LFRYDASRVPVYRKS
+43 LFRYDESRVPVYRKS
-58 VAYGLIVPFA
+58 IAYGLIVPFA

-163 FLGLSAVSFGG
+163 FLGLSAISFGG

-221 VVLRVWDTL
+221 VVLRVWDSLPPT
-230 APKYMRAAVYEKYV
+230 YMRAAVYEKYV

-253 HDRMLYASRYKV
+253 RDRMLYASRYKV

-275 VSSADSTRPVWV
+275 VASADSSRPVWV

-300 YHAVAVAMK
+300 YDAVAVAAK

-333 YYMPLPSGPTG
+333 YYMPTDSAA
-344 PYVMGTYASD
+344 PYSTHNGYSD
-354 TPDSSYLQVF
+354 APDSAYLQVF
-364 APLAGFL
+364 VPLAGFL

-384 DNPAILRPYRY
+384 EYPGLLKPVTYSDAIR
-395 SRAISDYFLRHFA
+395 SYFLNHFA
-408 YSLRVDESKEAAAK
+408 YSLKVDDSKEAAAK
-422 LGAKADPLRI
+422 LGAKADPLRV

-457 PARYVTGFARPEVE
+457 KARYVTGFARPEVE
-471 PGRPYV
+471 PGRPYA

-487 VEMRSMGFWTTFDP
+487 VEMRSMGTWATFDP

-516 DMKFEWARA
+516 DMKFEWVRA

-563 GGIALAV
+563 GCIALAV
-570 IAFRFVRGLRR
+570 VAFRFVRAHRR
-581 RKSNVGYAQSVQHWV
+581 RGSKAGYAQSVQHWV

-603 KSLARIGL
+603 KTLARIGL

-651 QFLHDYEE
+651 QFLREYEE
-659 NRWNQP
+659 NRWKV

>member
-1 MRRFSLRE
+1 MRKFSLRE
-9 KAKTILLCAASLNLG
+9 KAKTLLLCMASVNLG
-24 FSSELPWLGIVFV
+24 LSSDLPWLGIAFAV
-37 AAFIIL
+37 AFAVL

-58 VAYGLIVPFA
+58 IAYALIVPFA

-77 EYGMSP
+77 EFGMSP

-128 SRYGVLLNVFALLL
+128 SRYGIFCNLLALLI
-142 LLHAYARPGVKWWKH
+142 LLHAYGRPGVKWWKH

-163 FLGLSAVSFGG
+163 FVQLSAISLGG
-174 LKYWQSHGHNRAE
+174 LKYWQSHGHSRAE
-187 RMADYYAKRHLM
+187 RVADYYAKRHLM

-230 APKYMRAAVYEKYV
+230 APTYMRAAVYEKYV

-253 HDRMLYASRYKV
+253 RDRMLYASRYKV

-287 QSSLDNFGFIFAP
+287 QSTLDNFGFIFAP
-300 YHAVAVAMK
+300 YDAVAVAMK

-344 PYVMGTYASD
+344 PYVVGTYDGD
-354 TPDSSYLQVF
+354 TPDSAYLQVF

-371 DTVAMEMGLDTIP
+371 DTVAAEMGLDSISEK
-384 DNPAILRPYRY
+384 PAVLKPYRY
-395 SRAISDYFLRHFA
+395 SRAISNYFLHHFA
-408 YSLRVDESKEAAAK
+408 YSLKVDESRAVAEGKIDPHS
-422 LGAKADPLRI
+422 DPLRV

-457 PARYVTGFARPEVE
+457 QARYVTGFARPEVV
-471 PGRPYV
+471 PGRPYAL
-477 IFRRNSSHAW
+477 FRRNSSHAW
-487 VEMRSMGFWTTFDP
+487 VEMRNMGVWSSFDP

-509 MERPSWL
+509 IERPSWI
-516 DMKFEWARA
+516 DQKFESIRA
-525 RAARV
+525 RAAHI
-530 FHVLRDGEWRLALNS
+530 FHVLRDGEWRLALSS
-545 WQDAVQNILS
+545 WQDAVQALVASPWLYALI
-555 GAALYVVL
+555 AAVVAAVLLFRAVTKRRKQLPGSASASRSHWVRVLARAEKALLRL
-563 GGIALAV
+563 G
-570 IAFRFVRGLRR
+570 FVRD
-581 RKSNVGYAQSVQHWV
+581 A
-596 KGLEAAE
+596 
-603 KSLARIGL
+603 
-611 VRHPGET
+611 GET
-618 VGAFLARCESEMP
+618 VGKFLQRIENAENVPQKGRARFERALDEI
-631 AGVRDSRVSRKMQ
+631 R
-644 ARIQSAI
+644 
-651 QFLHDYEE
+651 DYER
-659 NRWNQP
+659 NRWRR

>member
-9 KAKTILLCAASLNLG
+9 KAKTLLLCVASLNLG
-24 FSSELPWLGIVFV
+24 FSSELPWLGFIFA
-37 AAFIIL
+37 AAFVVL
-43 LFRYDASRVPVYRKS
+43 LFRYDASHVPVYRKS
-58 VAYGLIVPFA
+58 IAYGLIVPFA
-68 IWWVLSPEM
+68 IWWVISPEM

-128 SRYGVLLNVFALLL
+128 SRYGILLNVFALLL

-163 FLGLSAVSFGG
+163 FVQLSAISFGG

-187 RMADYYAKRHLM
+187 RMADYYAKRHLI

-230 APKYMRAAVYEKYV
+230 APTYMRAAVYEKYV

-253 HDRMLYASRYKV
+253 RDRMLYASRYKV

-287 QSSLDNFGFIFAP
+287 QSTLDNFGFIFAP
-300 YHAVAVAMK
+300 YDAVAVAMK

-315 YFKSNVFKQ
+315 YFRSNVFKQ

-344 PYVMGTYASD
+344 PFVAGTYGND

-371 DTVAMEMGLDTIP
+371 DTVAMEMGLDTIS

-395 SRAISDYFLRHFA
+395 SRAISDYFLHHFS
-408 YSLRVDESKEAAAK
+408 YSLRVDESKVTAK
-422 LGAKADPLRI
+422 LGAKPDPLRV

-457 PARYVTGFARPEVE
+457 KARYVTGFARPEIE
-471 PGRPYV
+471 PGRPYA

-487 VEMRSMGFWTTFDP
+487 VEMRNMGTWATFDP

-509 MERPSWL
+509 MDRPSWF
-516 DMKFEWARA
+516 DMRFESIRA
-525 RAARV
+525 RSARI
-530 FHVLRDGEWRLALNS
+530 FHVLRDGEWRLALSS
-545 WQDAVQNILS
+545 WQDTVQNILS
-555 GAALYVVL
+555 STLFYFIL
-563 GGIALAV
+563 GCIALAI
-570 IAFRFVRGLRR
+570 IAFQVVRTLRR
-581 RKSNVGYAQSVQHWV
+581 RKSSAGYAQSVQHWV
-596 KGLEAAE
+596 KGLESAE
-603 KSLARIGL
+603 KSLARLGL

-618 VGAFLARCESEMP
+618 VGAFLARCENETP
-631 AGVRDSRVSRKMQ
+631 KNEK
-644 ARIQSAI
+644 ARARLQSVL
-651 QFLHDYEE
+651 QFLRDYEN
-659 NRWNQP
+659 NRWR

>member
-24 FSSELPWLGIVFV
+24 FSSELPWLGLIFV
-37 AAFIIL
+37 AAFIVL
-43 LFRYDASRVPVYRKS
+43 LFRYDESRVPVYRKS
-58 VAYGLIVPFA
+58 IAYGLIVPFA

-163 FLGLSAVSFGG
+163 FLGLSAISFGG

-221 VVLRVWDTL
+221 VVLRVWDSLPPT
-230 APKYMRAAVYEKYV
+230 YMRAAVYEKYV

-253 HDRMLYASRYKV
+253 RDRMLYASRYKV
-265 DYAVFETRDS
+265 DYAVFETRDF
-275 VSSADSTRPVWV
+275 VSSADSSRPVWV

-300 YHAVAVAMK
+300 YHAVAVAAK

-333 YYMPLPSGPTG
+333 YYMPTDSADPNSTHSGYG
-344 PYVMGTYASD
+344 DV
-354 TPDSSYLQVF
+354 PDSAYLQVF

-371 DTVAMEMGLDTIP
+371 DTVAMEMGLDSLAEYP
-384 DNPAILRPYRY
+384 GLLKPVAYSDAIR
-395 SRAISDYFLRHFA
+395 SYFLNHFA
-408 YSLRVDESKEAAAK
+408 YSLKVDDSKEAAAK

-471 PGRPYV
+471 PGRPYA

-487 VEMRSMGFWTTFDP
+487 VEMFSLGRWIPFDP

-516 DMKFEWARA
+516 DMKFEWIRA
-525 RAARV
+525 RAAHI
-530 FHVLRDGEWRLALNS
+530 FHILRDGEWRLALNS

-563 GGIALAV
+563 GCIALAV
-570 IAFRFVRGLRR
+570 VAFRFVRAHRR
-581 RKSNVGYAQSVQHWV
+581 RGSKAGYAQSVQHWV
-596 KGLEAAE
+596 KGLESAE
-603 KSLARIGL
+603 KTLARLGL

-644 ARIQSAI
+644 ARIQFAI
-651 QFLHDYEE
+651 QFLREYEE
-659 NRWNQP
+659 QRWSV

>member
-1 MRRFSLRE
+1 MKKFTLRE
-9 KAKTILLCAASLNLG
+9 WAKLLLLGMTSINLG
-24 FSSELPWLGIVFV
+24 FSSGLVWLGFIFF
-37 AAFIIL
+37 AAFMVVF
-43 LFRYDASRVPVYRKS
+43 FRNDASRNPVYRKS
-58 VAYGLIVPFA
+58 IAYGLIVPFA
-68 IWWVLSPEM
+68 IWWVLSPQA
-77 EYGMSP
+77 EYGISP
-83 WLVFIPAYYLL
+83 WLVYIPAYYLL
-94 SLAYLQKRSLGNGG
+94 SLALLQMRSLGNGG
-108 YDVFVLFNGVA
+108 HDVFILFNGVA
-119 VLLLSCFQA
+119 AMLLSCYQG
-128 SRYGVLLNVFALLL
+128 YGNGAAAVLVALLIL
-142 LLHAYARPGVKWWKH
+142 VHAYARPRVKWWKH

-163 FLGLSAVSFGG
+163 LAGFSAISYAGFQ
-174 LKYWQSHGHNRAE
+174 YWRHHRSYSAE
-187 RMADYYAKRHLM
+187 RMANYYEKRNLM

-287 QSSLDNFGFIFAP
+287 QSTLDNFGFIFAP
-300 YHAVAVAMK
+300 YDAVAVAMK

-315 YFKSNVFKQ
+315 YFRSNIFKQ

-333 YYMPLPSGPTG
+333 YYMPLPSGSTG
-344 PYVMGTYASD
+344 PFVAGTYGND

-364 APLAGFL
+364 APLVGFL

-384 DNPAILRPYRY
+384 EKPAIMKPSRY
-395 SRAISDYFLRHFA
+395 SDAIRSYFLNHFA
-408 YSLRVDESKEAAAK
+408 YSLKVDDSKEAAAK
-422 LGAKADPLRI
+422 LGAKADPLRV

-457 PARYVTGFARPEVE
+457 KARYVTGFARPEVE
-471 PGRPYV
+471 PGRPYA

-487 VEMRSMGFWTTFDP
+487 VEMRNMGTWATFDP
-501 TPPLFVVK
+501 TPPLFVMKV
-509 MERPSWL
+509 ERPSWF
-516 DMKFEWARA
+516 DMKFEWVRA

-563 GGIALAV
+563 GCIALAV
-570 IAFRFVRGLRR
+570 IAFRFVRVLRR
-581 RKSNVGYAQSVQHWV
+581 RRSNAGYAQSVQHWV
-596 KGLEAAE
+596 KGLDSAE

-618 VGAFLARCESEMP
+618 VGAFLRRLECDAS
-631 AGVRDSRVSRKMQ
+631 VSQKER
-644 ARIQSAI
+644 ALFERALDVIR
-651 QFLHDYEE
+651 DYEK
-659 NRWNQP
+659 NRWRR

>member
-1 MRRFSLRE
+1 MRKFSLRE
-9 KAKTILLCAASLNLG
+9 KAKTLLLCVASLNLG
-24 FSSELPWLGIVFV
+24 FSSELPWLGFIFA
-37 AAFIIL
+37 AAFVVL

-58 VAYGLIVPFA
+58 IAYGLIVPFA

-128 SRYGVLLNVFALLL
+128 SRYGIFCNLLALLI
-142 LLHAYARPGVKWWKH
+142 LLHAYGRPGVKWWKH

-163 FLGLSAVSFGG
+163 FVQLSAISFGG

-230 APKYMRAAVYEKYV
+230 APTYMRAAVYEKYV

-253 HDRMLYASRYKV
+253 RDRMLYASRYKV

-287 QSSLDNFGFIFAP
+287 QSTLDNFGFIFAP
-300 YHAVAVAMK
+300 YDAVAVAMK

-315 YFKSNVFKQ
+315 YFRSNVFKQ

-344 PYVMGTYASD
+344 PFVAGTYGND

-384 DNPAILRPYRY
+384 EKPAIMKPSRY
-395 SRAISDYFLRHFA
+395 SDAISSYFLNHFA
-408 YSLRVDESKEAAAK
+408 YSLKVDESKVAAAK
-422 LGAKADPLRI
+422 LGAKADPLRV

-457 PARYVTGFARPEVE
+457 EARYVTGFARPEVE
-471 PGRPYV
+471 PGRPYAL
-477 IFRRNSSHAW
+477 FRRNSSHAW
-487 VEMRSMGFWTTFDP
+487 VEMRNMAFWTTFDP

-509 MERPSWL
+509 MDRPSWF
-516 DMKFEWARA
+516 DMRFESIRA
-525 RAARV
+525 RSARI
-530 FHVLRDGEWRLALNS
+530 FHVLRDGEWRLALSS
-545 WQDAVQNILS
+545 WQDTVQNILS
-555 GAALYVVL
+555 STLFYIIL
-563 GGIALAV
+563 GCFALAI
-570 IAFRFVRGLRR
+570 IAFQVVRTLRR
-581 RKSNVGYAQSVQHWV
+581 RKSSAGYAQSVQHWV
-596 KGLEAAE
+596 KGLESAE
-603 KSLARIGL
+603 KSLARLGL

-618 VGAFLARCESEMP
+618 VGAFLARCENETP
-631 AGVRDSRVSRKMQ
+631 KNEKER
-644 ARIQSAI
+644 ARLQSALK
-651 QFLHDYEE
+651 FLRDYEK
-659 NRWNQP
+659 NRWR

>member
-1 MRRFSLRE
+1 MKKFTLRE
-9 KAKTILLCAASLNLG
+9 WAKLLLLGMTSINLG
-24 FSSELPWLGIVFV
+24 FSSGLVWLGFIFFAVFMV
-37 AAFIIL
+37 VF
-43 LFRYDASRVPVYRKS
+43 FRNDASRNPVYRKS
-58 VAYGLIVPFA
+58 IAYGLIVPFA
-68 IWWVLSPEM
+68 IWWVLSPQA
-77 EYGMSP
+77 EYGISP
-83 WLVFIPAYYLL
+83 WLVYIPAYYLL
-94 SLAYLQKRSLGNGG
+94 SLALLQMRSLGNGG
-108 YDVFVLFNGVA
+108 HDVFILFNGVA
-119 VLLLSCFQA
+119 AMLLSCYQG
-128 SRYGVLLNVFALLL
+128 YGNGAAAVLVALLIL
-142 LLHAYARPGVKWWKH
+142 VHAYARPRVKWWKH

-163 FLGLSAVSFGG
+163 LAGFSAISYAGFQ
-174 LKYWQSHGHNRAE
+174 YWRHHRSYSAE
-187 RMADYYAKRHLM
+187 RMANYYEKRNLM

-210 ESNFAGKYNRE
+210 ESNFAGKFNRE

-230 APKYMRAAVYEKYV
+230 APKYMRAAVYERYV
-244 GGIWKLPAH
+244 GGIWKLPVH

-287 QSSLDNFGFIFAP
+287 QSTLDNFGFIFAP
-300 YHAVAVAMK
+300 YDAVAVAMK

-315 YFKSNVFKQ
+315 YFRPNIFKQ

-344 PYVMGTYASD
+344 PFVAGTYGND

-364 APLAGFL
+364 APLVGFL

-384 DNPAILRPYRY
+384 EKPAIMKPSRY
-395 SRAISDYFLRHFA
+395 SDAIRSYFLNHFA
-408 YSLRVDESKEAAAK
+408 YSLKVDDSKEAAAK
-422 LGAKADPLRI
+422 LGAKADPLRV

-457 PARYVTGFARPEVE
+457 KARYVTGFARPEVE
-471 PGRPYV
+471 PGRPYA

-487 VEMRSMGFWTTFDP
+487 VEMRNMAFWTTFDP

-509 MERPSWL
+509 MESPSWL
-516 DMKFEWARA
+516 DMKFEWVRA

-545 WQDAVQNILS
+545 WQDAVQSILS

-563 GGIALAV
+563 GCIALVV

-581 RKSNVGYAQSVQHWV
+581 RKSNAGYAQSVQHWV
-596 KGLEAAE
+596 KGLDSAE
-603 KSLARIGL
+603 KALVRLGL
-611 VRHPGET
+611 VRKPGET
-618 VGAFLARCESEMP
+618 VGAFLR
-631 AGVRDSRVSRKMQ
+631 
-644 ARIQSAI
+644 RIENTEGIPQKRRALFERALDVI
-651 QFLHDYEE
+651 RDYEK
-659 NRWNQP
+659 NRWRR

>member
-24 FSSELPWLGIVFV
+24 FSSELPWLGLIFV
-37 AAFIIL
+37 AAFIVL
-43 LFRYDASRVPVYRKS
+43 LFRYDESRVPPYRKS

-163 FLGLSAVSFGG
+163 FLGLSAISFGG

-187 RMADYYAKRHLM
+187 RMADYYARRHLM

-221 VVLRVWDTL
+221 VVLRVWDSLPPT
-230 APKYMRAAVYEKYV
+230 YMRAAVYEKYV

-300 YHAVAVAMK
+300 YHAVAVAAK

-333 YYMPLPSGPTG
+333 YYMPLPSGPNSTHNG
-344 PYVMGTYASD
+344 YSD
-354 TPDSSYLQVF
+354 APDSAYLQVF

-408 YSLRVDESKEAAAK
+408 YSLRVDESKVADK
-422 LGAKADPLRI
+422 LGAKPDPLRV

-448 VLLLRRAGI
+448 ILLLRRAGI

-471 PGRPYV
+471 PGRPYAL
-477 IFRRNSSHAW
+477 FRRNSSHAW
-487 VEMRSMGFWTTFDP
+487 VEMRNMGTWATFDP

-516 DMKFEWARA
+516 DMKFEWVRA

-563 GGIALAV
+563 GCIALAV
-570 IAFRFVRGLRR
+570 VAFRFVRAHRR
-581 RKSNVGYAQSVQHWV
+581 RRPKAGYAQSVQHWV

-631 AGVRDSRVSRKMQ
+631 AGEEDSRVSRKML
-644 ARIQSAI
+644 ARIQFAI
-651 QFLHDYEE
+651 QFLREYEKQ
-659 NRWNQP
+659 RWNQP

>member
-9 KAKTILLCAASLNLG
+9 KAKTFLLCAASLNLG
-24 FSSELPWLGIVFV
+24 LSSDLSWLGIIFV
-37 AAFIIL
+37 AAFIVL
-43 LFRYDASRVPVYRKS
+43 LFRYDASHVPVYRKS
-58 VAYGLIVPFA
+58 IAYGLIVPFA

-163 FLGLSAVSFGG
+163 FLGLSAISFGG

-230 APKYMRAAVYEKYV
+230 APTYMRAAVYEKYV

-253 HDRMLYASRYKV
+253 RDRMLYSARYKV

-275 VSSADSTRPVWV
+275 VSSADSTYPVWV
-287 QSSLDNFGFIFAP
+287 QSTLDNFGFIFAP
-300 YHAVAVAMK
+300 YNAVAVAVK

-371 DTVAMEMGLDTIP
+371 DTVAMEIGLDTIP
-384 DNPAILRPYRY
+384 DKPAIMRASRY

-408 YSLRVDESKEAAAK
+408 YSLRVDESKVADK
-422 LGAKADPLRI
+422 LGAKPDPLRV

-457 PARYVTGFARPEVE
+457 KARYVTGFARPEIE
-471 PGRPYV
+471 PGRPYA

-509 MERPSWL
+509 VERPSWFA
-516 DMKFEWARA
+516 MKLESLRA
-525 RAARV
+525 RSARI

-545 WQDAVQNILS
+545 WQDAVQNIFS
-555 GAALYVVL
+555 GTALYVVL
-563 GGIALAV
+563 GCIALAV
-570 IAFRFVRGLRR
+570 VLFRFVRALRR
-581 RKSNVGYAQSVQHWV
+581 RRSNAVLAQSVQHWV

-611 VRHPGET
+611 VREPGET

-631 AGVRDSRVSRKMQ
+631 AGEKDSRVSRRMQ
-644 ARIQSAI
+644 ARLQSAI
-651 QFLHDYEE
+651 QFLREYEE
-659 NRWNQP
+659 QRWRI

>member
-1 MRRFSLRE
+1 MRKFSLRE
-9 KAKTILLCAASLNLG
+9 KAKTLLLCAASLNLG
-24 FSSELPWLGIVFV
+24 FSSELPWLGFIFA
-37 AAFIIL
+37 AAFVVL
-43 LFRYDASRVPVYRKS
+43 LFRYDASHVPVYRKS
-58 VAYGLIVPFA
+58 IAYGLIVPFA

-128 SRYGVLLNVFALLL
+128 SRYGIFWNLLALLI
-142 LLHAYARPGVKWWKH
+142 LLHAYGRPGVKWWKH

-163 FLGLSAVSFGG
+163 FVQLSVISFGG

-187 RMADYYAKRHLM
+187 RMADYYAKRHLI

-230 APKYMRAAVYEKYV
+230 APTYMRAAVYEKYV

-253 HDRMLYASRYKV
+253 RDRMLYSARYKV

-287 QSSLDNFGFIFAP
+287 QSTIDNFGFIFAP
-300 YHAVAVAMK
+300 YDAVAVAMK

-315 YFKSNVFKQ
+315 YFRSNIFKQ

-344 PYVMGTYASD
+344 PYVVGSYDND

-395 SRAISDYFLRHFA
+395 SRAISDYFLHHFA
-408 YSLRVDESKEAAAK
+408 YSLRVDESRVDVSI
-422 LGAKADPLRI
+422 LGAKPDPLRV
-432 FWATRS
+432 FWVTRS

-457 PARYVTGFARPEVE
+457 KARYVTGFARPEVE
-471 PGRPYV
+471 PGRPYA

-487 VEMRSMGFWTTFDP
+487 VEMRNMGTWATFDP

-509 MERPSWL
+509 VERPSWL
-516 DMKFEWARA
+516 SMKFESIRA
-525 RAARV
+525 RTARI
-530 FHVLRDGEWRLALNS
+530 FHVLRDGEWRLALSS
-545 WQDAVQNILS
+545 WQDTVQNILS
-555 GAALYVVL
+555 STLFYIILAS
-563 GGIALAV
+563 IALAIIV
-570 IAFRFVRGLRR
+570 FQTVRTLRR
-581 RKSNVGYAQSVQHWV
+581 RKSSAGYAQSVQHWV
-596 KGLEAAE
+596 KGLESAE
-603 KSLARIGL
+603 KSLARLGL

-618 VGAFLARCESEMP
+618 VGAFLARCENETP
-631 AGVRDSRVSRKMQ
+631 KNEK
-644 ARIQSAI
+644 ARARLQSVL
-651 QFLHDYEE
+651 QFLRDYEN
-659 NRWNQP
+659 NRWR

>member
-1 MRRFSLRE
+1 MRKFPLRE

-24 FSSELPWLGIVFV
+24 FSSELPWLGIIFV

-43 LFRYDASRVPVYRKS
+43 LFRYDASRVPPYRKS

-163 FLGLSAVSFGG
+163 FLGLSAISFGG

-221 VVLRVWDTL
+221 VVLRVWDSLPPT
-230 APKYMRAAVYEKYV
+230 YMRAAVYEKYV

-253 HDRMLYASRYKV
+253 RDRMLYASRYKV

-275 VSSADSTRPVWV
+275 VSSADSSRPVWV

-300 YHAVAVAMK
+300 YHAVAVAAK

-384 DNPAILRPYRY
+384 EKPAILRPYRY
-395 SRAISDYFLRHFA
+395 SRTISDYFLRHFA
-408 YSLRVDESKEAAAK
+408 YSLRVDESKVTAK
-422 LGAKADPLRI
+422 LGAKADPLRV

-457 PARYVTGFARPEVE
+457 QARYVTGFARPEIE
-471 PGRPYV
+471 PGRPYA

-487 VEMRSMGFWTTFDP
+487 VEMRNMGTWATFDP

-509 MERPSWL
+509 MDRPSWF
-516 DMKFEWARA
+516 DMRFESIRA

-563 GGIALAV
+563 GCIALAV
-570 IAFRFVRGLRR
+570 VAFRFVRAHRR
-581 RKSNVGYAQSVQHWV
+581 RRSKAGYAQSVQHWV

-603 KSLARIGL
+603 KTLARIGL

-631 AGVRDSRVSRKMQ
+631 KNEKER
-644 ARIQSAI
+644 ARLQSALK
-651 QFLHDYEE
+651 FLREYEE
-659 NRWNQP
+659 QRWSV

>member
-24 FSSELPWLGIVFV
+24 LSSDLPWLGIIFV
-37 AAFIIL
+37 AAFIVL
-43 LFRYDASRVPVYRKS
+43 LFRYDASHVPVYRKS
-58 VAYGLIVPFA
+58 IAYGLILPFA

-163 FLGLSAVSFGG
+163 FLGLSAISFGG

-187 RMADYYAKRHLM
+187 RMADYYAKRHLI

-230 APKYMRAAVYEKYV
+230 APTYMRAAVYEKYV

-253 HDRMLYASRYKV
+253 RDRMLYASRYKV

-287 QSSLDNFGFIFAP
+287 QSTLDNFGFIFAP
-300 YHAVAVAMK
+300 YDAVAVAMK

-315 YFKSNVFKQ
+315 YFRSNVFKQ

-344 PYVMGTYASD
+344 PFVAGTYGND

-408 YSLRVDESKEAAAK
+408 YSLRVDESKVTAK
-422 LGAKADPLRI
+422 LGAKPDPLRV

-457 PARYVTGFARPEVE
+457 KARYVTGFARPEVE
-471 PGRPYV
+471 PGRPYA

-487 VEMRSMGFWTTFDP
+487 VEMRNMGTWATFDP

-509 MERPSWL
+509 VERPSWL
-516 DMKFEWARA
+516 SMKFESIRA
-525 RAARV
+525 RTARI
-530 FHVLRDGEWRLALNS
+530 FHVLRDGEWRLALSS
-545 WQDAVQNILS
+545 WQDTVQNILS
-555 GAALYVVL
+555 STLFYIIL
-563 GGIALAV
+563 GCIALAIIV
-570 IAFRFVRGLRR
+570 FQMVRTLRR
-581 RKSNVGYAQSVQHWV
+581 RKSSAGYAQSVQHWV
-596 KGLEAAE
+596 KGLESAE
-603 KSLARIGL
+603 KSLARLGL

-618 VGAFLARCESEMP
+618 VGAFLARCENETP
-631 AGVRDSRVSRKMQ
+631 KNEK
-644 ARIQSAI
+644 ARARLQSVL
-651 QFLHDYEE
+651 QFLRDYEN
-659 NRWNQP
+659 NRWR